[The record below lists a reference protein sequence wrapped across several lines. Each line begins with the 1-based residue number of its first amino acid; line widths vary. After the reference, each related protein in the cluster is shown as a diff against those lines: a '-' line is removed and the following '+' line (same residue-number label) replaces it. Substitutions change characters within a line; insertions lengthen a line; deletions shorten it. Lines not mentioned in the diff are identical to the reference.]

1 MNKTIELIENSFLA
15 PLLKN
20 EFVTDISYNGRNIFY
35 QDNRYGRMQSE
46 ISISNEEASNFIR
59 QIANVTEKQFSVS
72 SPYLDTTI
80 SNYRIHAMHSS
91 IGRVKDNKTIT
102 FDIRISSSKI
112 RLDDDFLDDKS
123 RDILLQAIKDKKSIL
138 IAGPTGCGKTEL
150 QKHLIS
156 QLEPNSRII
165 IIDNVQE
172 LDFLT
177 TNDSIDS
184 TYWLINESNK
194 YTSINELIKNALRSN
209 PDWIVVAEARGEE
222 MALIILS
229 VETGHPIIS
238 TIHANTLKAIPH
250 RVARMIMMS
259 KTNEKYE
266 DIYDDVLNN
275 FDFFVFCNREI
286 DKNKRVKRYIE
297 SIGVKGK
304 LNTIETIYKRSE
316 SKNDN

>member
-1 MNKTIELIENSFLA
+1 MSKAIELLTNSFLQ
-15 PLLKN
+15 PLLQN
-20 EFVTDISYNGRNIFY
+20 EYITDISYNGRNIFY
-35 QDNRYGRMQSE
+35 QDNRVGRVQSD
-46 ISISNEEASNFIR
+46 IKITNEEASNFIR

-80 SNYRIHAMHSS
+80 LNYRIHAVHSS

-112 RLDDDFLDDKS
+112 RLDNNFFDDESKN
-123 RDILLQAIKDKKSIL
+123 ILLKAIKEKKSIL

-150 QKHLIS
+150 QKYLIS
-156 QLEPNSRII
+156 HLEPNTRII

-172 LDFLT
+172 LDFLI
-177 TNDSIDS
+177 TNESLDS

-238 TIHANTLKAIPH
+238 TIHANTLTAIPH

-259 KTNEKYE
+259 DANQKYE
-266 DIYDDVLNN
+266 DIYDDVINN
-275 FDFFVFCNREI
+275 FDYFVFCNRCVNNE
-286 DKNKRVKRYIE
+286 KKVERFIE
-297 SIGVKGK
+297 SIGIKGR
-304 LNTIETIYKRSE
+304 NDEIETIYFRKD
-316 SKNDN
+316 SKNAN